1 MPDQAEGI
9 AVAESADFLHLRLTR
24 PPVNAFTVE
33 MFDGL
38 AAALVK
44 LGDDPRPVVLSGSPA
59 IFSAGFD
66 VKAPGADPAVADA
79 AARAC
84 VAALRDHPGPTVAA
98 VEGAAVGV
106 GLLLAMSADLLV
118 VASNARLRMP
128 EIVLGLDPDIDPLRR
143 FLAEPWI
150 RRMCL
155 LGEAFTPEVLCLD
168 AAGSVVCAPG
178 TAEQRGIELARSLG
192 QLRPDCVRNVKR
204 QFIR

>member
-9 AVAESADFLHLRLTR
+9 SVAEGPDFVHLRLTR
-24 PPVNAFTVE
+24 PPVNAFTVG

-38 AAALVK
+38 AAVLIK
-44 LGDDPRPVVLSGSPA
+44 LGDDPRPLLLSGSRTV
-59 IFSAGFD
+59 FSAGFD
-66 VKAPGADPAVADA
+66 IKAPDTEPVAADA

-128 EIVLGLDPDIDPLRR
+128 EIALGLEADVDPLRR

-168 AAGSVVCAPG
+168 AAGPVVCEPG
-178 TAEQRGIELARSLG
+178 TAEQRGIEVARALG
-192 QLRPDCVRNVKR
+192 QLRPDCVRSMKR